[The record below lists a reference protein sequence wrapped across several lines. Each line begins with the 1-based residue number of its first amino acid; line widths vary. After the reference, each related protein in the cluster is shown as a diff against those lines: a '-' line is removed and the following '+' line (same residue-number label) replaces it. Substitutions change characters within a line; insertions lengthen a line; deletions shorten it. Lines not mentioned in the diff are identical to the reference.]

1 MSSFR
6 PLHRYR
12 ILWTDFEQNR
22 FYRTL
27 AINAAERLARM
38 RARPGTSITDLATEE
53 CILNRAKKE
62 AQRTNH
68 QLNDLS
74 RMNEQP

>member
-38 RARPGTSITDLATEE
+38 RARPGTSLTDLAAEQT
-53 CILNRAKKE
+53 ILNHAKKE
-62 AQRTNH
+62 AQRTN
-68 QLNDLS
+68 QRINDL
-74 RMNEQP
+74 

>member
-27 AINAAERLARM
+27 AIKAAERLARM
-38 RARPGTSITDLATEE
+38 RARPNTNPKDLAAEE
-53 CILNRAKKE
+53 TILKQARKE
-62 AQRTNH
+62 AERADH
-68 QLNDLS
+68 QLND
-74 RMNEQP
+74 M

>member
-1 MSSFR
+1 LPVQDFSTNPSFR
-6 PLHRYR
+6 
-12 ILWTDFEQNR
+12 F
-22 FYRTL
+22 
-27 AINAAERLARM
+27 RL
-38 RARPGTSITDLATEE
+38 TDLATEQT
-53 CILNRAKKE
+53 ILNHAKKE

>member
-6 PLHRYR
+6 PLNRYR

-38 RARPGTSITDLATEE
+38 RARPGTSLTDLAAEQT
-53 CILNRAKKE
+53 ILNRAQKE

-68 QLNDLS
+68 QLNDL
-74 RMNEQP
+74 N